1 MELNSVL
8 YTQAFQRHN
17 SIYFIPPFI
26 NLFGKYLLS
35 IHFVLGMVISV
46 GVEWETDRHSFC
58 PERWRQK
65 SDHTF
70 KIEHNEC
77 HDKQKFM
84 LV

>member
-1 MELNSVL
+1 M
-8 YTQAFQRHN
+8 
-17 SIYFIPPFI
+17 
-26 NLFGKYLLS
+26 
-35 IHFVLGMVISV
+35 LGMVISV